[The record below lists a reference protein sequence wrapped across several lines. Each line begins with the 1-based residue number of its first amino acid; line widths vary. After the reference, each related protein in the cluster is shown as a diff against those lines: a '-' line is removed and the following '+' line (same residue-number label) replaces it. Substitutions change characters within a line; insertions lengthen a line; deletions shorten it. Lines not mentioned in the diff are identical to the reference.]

1 MSSKVD
7 HEPSPQSLHSAHAA
21 LLPLSL
27 FLAATTAGNDFAG
40 CRFCFDPFRLD
51 SGNFTAGS
59 MDGEVLTGNLIRPPG
74 EDNPDYT
81 RCVFAPHAGPL
92 VALCVSPFL
101 PDVLLSV
108 GDWSF
113 RLWQGVESKVPV
125 FTSPYA
131 EEAYTAGGRGVLVG
145 DAVRQHEFGSRQQ
158 GMPLAAG
165 WPAVSCNA

>member
-1 MSSKVD
+1 MGNASDIPHV
-7 HEPSPQSLHSAHAA
+7 LHPAC
-21 LLPLSL
+21 LNP
-27 FLAATTAGNDFAG
+27 AGNDFAG

-74 EDNPDYT
+74 DDNPDYT
-81 RCVFAPHAGPL
+81 RCIFAPHAGPL

-108 GDWSF
+108 GDWTF

-125 FTSPYA
+125 FTSPYS
-131 EEAYTAGGRGVLVG
+131 EEAYTAGETARVRRNTYDTALIDIQCQKSCK
-145 DAVRQHEFGSRQQ
+145 DAQ
-158 GMPLAAG
+158 GNSA
-165 WPAVSCNA
+165 